1 MSETSSTRPTRRFER
16 ATTLI
21 ALCVGLAACS
31 SNSGTGTDGAGVTRK
46 PSTVGDT
53 GGVSPMS
60 TDSGAANT
68 GGSTVLLF
76 TGDAASNPTA
86 SGAGGTGGAG
96 NTIGTGTLPPGFTM
110 ADVGGY
116 MLGNPINPDAGVPA
130 GIGGASGST
139 GDAGSLGGC
148 GNQLLAVVRDF
159 HQDHVN
165 FEGTISDDR
174 GVVETTLGA
183 DGKPVY
189 ASTGP
194 TKTISGPAAFNQF
207 YRDVP
212 GVNDPYVLNLWFEP
226 NNGVITFHSSA
237 FFPLDGEGFGDEG
250 NPHNFHFTTEV
261 HTKFKYNGGETFT
274 FEGDDDLW
282 VFIHEKLAIDLGGV
296 HDAET
301 ASVDLDARAAE
312 FGIEKGK
319 IYALDLFHAERH
331 TTQSNFRVDT
341 DLAFV
346 TCGTIVPEIH

>member
-1 MSETSSTRPTRRFER
+1 MSDSSSTRTKRRFER
-16 ATTLI
+16 VATLT
-21 ALCVGLAACS
+21 AFCVGLAACS
-31 SNSGTGTDGAGVTRK
+31 SNSGNDGAGVTRK
-46 PSTVGDT
+46 PSTVGST
-53 GGVSPMS
+53 GGVSSTS

-76 TGDAASNPTA
+76 SGDAAQNSPPS
-86 SGAGGTGGAG
+86 SGMGGAG

-116 MLGNPINPDAGVPA
+116 MLGNPLNPDAGVPA
-130 GIGGASGST
+130 GVGGASGST
-139 GDAGSLGGC
+139 DDAGSLGGC

-174 GVVETTLGA
+174 GVVESTLGA

-189 ASTGP
+189 ASTGA
-194 TKTISGPAAFNQF
+194 TATISGPTAFNQF

-226 NNGVITFHSSA
+226 NAGVITFHSSA
-237 FFPLDGEGFGDEG
+237 FFPLDGAGFGDEG

-296 HDAET
+296 HNAET

-346 TCGTIVPEIH
+346 TCGTIEPEIH